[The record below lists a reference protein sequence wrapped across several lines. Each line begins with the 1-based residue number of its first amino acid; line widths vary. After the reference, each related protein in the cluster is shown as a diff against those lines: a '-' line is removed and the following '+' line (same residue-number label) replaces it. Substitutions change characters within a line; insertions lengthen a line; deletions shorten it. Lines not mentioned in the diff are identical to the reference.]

1 MTMVS
6 LDFFSKR
13 KNNKKYAA
21 RKRWRIVY
29 SRTISFIC
37 KKLVTSN
44 LVENEIINSYLA
56 KTNWKRKIIKIIY
69 VIYRFIYLFY
79 SFISLISLSFLEMN
93 IDSPININNT
103 AIIEMGN
110 NWIIV
115 SLDWISINL

>member
-29 SRTISFIC
+29 SRTISFIY

-69 VIYRFIYLFY
+69 VIYRLFTYFIL
-79 SFISLISLSFLEMN
+79 LL
-93 IDSPININNT
+93 
-103 AIIEMGN
+103 A
-110 NWIIV
+110 
-115 SLDWISINL
+115 